1 MACVPTLSPFSLS
14 FSRLSLLTPVRLLT
28 DLVACCADNHKHHKP
43 QRSEQGLKIEKKRRL
58 AEEQEERDNELRKI
72 GLFFDREAGMYMRD

>member
-1 MACVPTLSPFSLS
+1 MVQRSVLQARRRLLRKNHYSLQPWHS
-14 FSRLSLLTPVRLLT
+14 IKSTTPVRPRP
-28 DLVACCADNHKHHKP
+28 VEFR
-43 QRSEQGLKIEKKRRL
+43 RSEQGLKIEKKRRL

>member
-1 MACVPTLSPFSLS
+1 MVACVPTLCF
-14 FSRLSLLTPVRLLT
+14 SLLTSHRRLLT
-28 DLVACCADNHKHHKP
+28 DILACCADNHKHHKP

>member
-1 MACVPTLSPFSLS
+1 MHRAERTFHGRTEKRVGAVPRKGEAQAAAATAP
-14 FSRLSLLTPVRLLT
+14 
-28 DLVACCADNHKHHKP
+28 DNHKHHQP

-72 GLFFDREAGMYMRD
+72 GMFFDREAGMYMRD